1 MKKQK
6 LMINKNKFGESKA
19 VTLIAL
25 VITIIVL
32 LILAGVAIA
41 MLTGENGIIS
51 KAMQAKT
58 KTEDSK
64 ETEEAGLKEIENY
77 INGKSAE
84 AGVVVQDLKSIKGD
98 GTEGEVIGEKV
109 SDGAGGVV
117 PIPSGFYYVGGTAK
131 SGTVISDNLADKD
144 KYKGQELVGT
154 DLSGNQF
161 VFIPVN

>member
-98 GTEGEVIGEKV
+98 GTEGEVRRRKRG
-109 SDGAGGVV
+109 
-117 PIPSGFYYVGGTAK
+117 
-131 SGTVISDNLADKD
+131 
-144 KYKGQELVGT
+144 
-154 DLSGNQF
+154 
-161 VFIPVN
+161 

>member
-1 MKKQK
+1 
-6 LMINKNKFGESKA
+6 
-19 VTLIAL
+19 
-25 VITIIVL
+25 
-32 LILAGVAIA
+32 
-41 MLTGENGIIS
+41 
-51 KAMQAKT
+51 MQ
-58 KTEDSK
+58 E

-117 PIPSGFYYVGGTAK
+117 PIPSGFYYVGGTVK
-131 SGTVISDNLADKD
+131 SGAVISDNLADKD

-154 DLSGNQF
+154 RFKWKS
-161 VFIPVN
+161 ICIYTSKWR